1 MSPVPV
7 ESNDRS
13 PAAPRGATAGYR
25 HISHSSM
32 SGMGDD
38 DGSNN
43 NNNNNNNDTNIK
55 NDYEYDSTPG
65 PRRSSAPSFMNSILS
80 PLRAIRESGARLA
93 TRLGRPTDGG
103 DALDAAAHPEQY
115 LAAEDVRLLDLMPD
129 GQVHPDS
136 YQSKLQNTMV
146 SEARYMVQKLGVG
159 EKLPDDV
166 DLSED
171 RDVNRGVFSYLLQHQ
186 MGHRRNISQVS
197 ISTVASQDEPSPSGT
212 NNKKRRKQKW
222 YEDEEGDR
230 SKGKRPVKQIRLTKH
245 IAAIL
250 TRQRYIM
257 QLCRAMMKYGAPT
270 HRLEEYMRMTA
281 NVLEIQ
287 GQFMYLPGC
296 MIVSF
301 DDPITRTAEVH
312 MISVVQGL
320 ELGRLANTH
329 DIYKNVVHDRIS
341 VEQAIEELNQ
351 LMARKSRYHTVW
363 SLIFLSGLASVAVG
377 PWAFDAR
384 PIDMPIIF
392 VFGCLLG
399 FMQNV
404 LAPASPVYSN
414 VFEVSVAILMSF
426 LARAFGSIRVG
437 GEPVF
442 CFSALTQSSIALIL
456 PGFSVLCSSLELQS
470 HQIVAGSIRLVY
482 TIIYSLFLGYGI
494 TVGITIYGLFDG
506 NATTASSC
514 PASSLSIYGNE
525 YIQHFVFVAIYCAVA
540 AILNQAK
547 WKQLPVTVFLGV
559 SGYIANY
566 FSQALDSRLAST
578 ISAFVIGLLANLYSR
593 LWHGHAAAAIVPGMF
608 TLVSSGLATSGSI
621 MSGLAYAES
630 VRNDTV
636 DQTSGSQ
643 NAVQQS
649 LYGLGLSM
657 VQTALG
663 ITVGLFFSALVV
675 YPRGKQRSGLFNL

>member
-1 MSPVPV
+1 MSQAPYDSDERYHVA
-7 ESNDRS
+7 NNGAADR
-13 PAAPRGATAGYR
+13 P
-25 HISHSSM
+25 SHSRSVT
-32 SGMGDD
+32 DD
-38 DGSNN
+38 DSNIPGPPR
-43 NNNNNNNDTNIK
+43 T
-55 NDYEYDSTPG
+55 STPSFLNSF
-65 PRRSSAPSFMNSILS
+65 PNPFRS
-80 PLRAIRESGARLA
+80 IRESGARVA
-93 TRLGRPTDGG
+93 ARLGRPADQG
-103 DALDAAAHPEQY
+103 DALDTALHPEQY
-115 LAAEDVRLLDLMPD
+115 EAREDIQLLNMLPD
-129 GQVHPDS
+129 EQAQPDS
-136 YQSKLQNTMV
+136 YQSQLQSNLVSQAQTMV
-146 SEARYMVQKLGVG
+146 RKLGVG
-159 EKLPDDV
+159 GK
-166 DLSED
+166 LSED
-171 RDVNRGVFSYLLQHQ
+171 SFESNDRGADRGVFSYLLQDQ
-186 MGHRRNISQVS
+186 MGHRRNISQSS
-197 ISTVASQDEPSPSGT
+197 ISTYASQDESSPPA

-230 SKGKRPVKQIRLTKH
+230 SKGKRPAKQVRLTKH

-257 QLCRAMMKYGAPT
+257 LLCRAMMKYGAPT

-281 NVLEIQ
+281 NVLDIP

-301 DDPITRTAEVH
+301 DDSLTRTAEVH

-320 ELGRLANTH
+320 DLGRLAHTH
-329 DIYKNVVHDRIS
+329 NIYKNVVHDRIS
-341 VEQAIEELNQ
+341 VEHAIGDLNQ
-351 LMARKSRYHTVW
+351 LMERKSRYHTAW
-363 SLIFLSGLASVAVG
+363 SLVFLSGLASVAVG
-377 PWAFDAR
+377 PWAFNAR

-392 VFGCLLG
+392 VLGCLLG

-426 LARAFGSIRVG
+426 LGRAFGSIRVG
-437 GEPVF
+437 GTPVF
-442 CFSALTQSSIALIL
+442 CFSAMTQSSIALIL

-494 TVGITIYGLFDG
+494 TVGITIYGILDK
-506 NATTASSC
+506 NATVETSC
-514 PASSLSIYGNE
+514 PSESLAIYGNE
-525 YIQHFVFVAIYCAVA
+525 YIQHFVFVAIYCAIA
-540 AILNQAK
+540 AVLNQAR

-578 ISAFVIGLLANLYSR
+578 ISAFAIGLLANLYSR

-630 VRNDTV
+630 VKNNTV
-636 DQTSGSQ
+636 SDSASTLA
-643 NAVQQS
+643 AVQQS
-649 LYGLGLSM
+649 LYGLGYSM

>member
-1 MSPVPV
+1 MSQPY
-7 ESNDRS
+7 ESNDRYH
-13 PAAPRGATAGYR
+13 ATAPGAAARY
-25 HISHSSM
+25 HHASHSS
-32 SGMGDD
+32 SDLGDGD
-38 DGSNN
+38 NVPS
-43 NNNNNNNDTNIK
+43 
-55 NDYEYDSTPG
+55 
-65 PRRSSAPSFMNSILS
+65 PRRSSPPSFLNSLS
-80 PLRAIRESGARLA
+80 NPLRALRESGARLA
-93 TRLGRPTDGG
+93 ARLGRPTDGG
-103 DALDAAAHPEQY
+103 DALDAAGHPEQY
-115 LAAEDVRLLDLMPD
+115 GAMEDVRLLDMMPD
-129 GQVHPDS
+129 GRVPQDS
-136 YQSKLQNTMV
+136 YQSKLQNTLV
-146 SEARYMVQKLGVG
+146 SEARFLVRKLGVG
-159 EKLPDDV
+159 GKLPGDADV
-166 DLSED
+166 PDE

-186 MGHRRNISQVS
+186 MDQGHHRNVSQTS
-197 ISTVASQDEPSPSGT
+197 ISTVASQDEPSPSGS

-230 SKGKRPVKQIRLTKH
+230 SKGKRPMKQIRLTKH

-301 DDPITRTAEVH
+301 DDPLTRTAEVH
-312 MISVVQGL
+312 MISVVPGL
-320 ELGRLANTH
+320 ELGRLARTH
-329 DIYKNVVHDRIS
+329 NIYKNVVHDRIS
-341 VEQAIEELNQ
+341 VEEAISELNQ
-351 LMARKSRYHTVW
+351 LMERKSRYHSAW

-392 VFGCLLG
+392 VLGCLLG

-494 TVGITIYGLFDG
+494 TVGITIYGLLDS
-506 NATTASSC
+506 NATTESSC
-514 PASSLSIYGNE
+514 PSESLSIYGNE

-540 AILNQAK
+540 AVLNQAR

-559 SGYIANY
+559 SGYVANY

-578 ISAFVIGLLANLYSR
+578 ISAFAIGLLANLYSR

-630 VRNDTV
+630 VKNNTV
-636 DQTSGSQ
+636 SKASTS
-643 NAVQQS
+643 NTAVQQS

>member
-1 MSPVPV
+1 MSQIPYDSN
-7 ESNDRS
+7 ERYHASHASND
-13 PAAPRGATAGYR
+13 P
-25 HISHSSM
+25 
-32 SGMGDD
+32 GDD
-38 DGSNN
+38 D
-43 NNNNNNNDTNIK
+43 NI
-55 NDYEYDSTPG
+55 PG
-65 PRRSSAPSFMNSILS
+65 PRRSSAPSLMNSLLN
-80 PLRAIRESGARLA
+80 PFRALRESGARLA
-93 TRLGRPTDGG
+93 TRLGRPADGG

-115 LAAEDVRLLDLMPD
+115 GATEDVRLLDMMPD
-129 GQVHPDS
+129 GQVPPDS
-136 YQSKLQNTMV
+136 YQSKLQNTLV
-146 SEARYMVQKLGVG
+146 SEARFLVRKLGVG
-159 EKLPDDV
+159 GKLPEDADV
-166 DLSED
+166 PDD

-186 MGHRRNISQVS
+186 MDQGHRRNVSQAS
-197 ISTVASQDEPSPSGT
+197 ISTVASEDEPSPSRA

-230 SKGKRPVKQIRLTKH
+230 LKGKRPMKQIRLTKH

-257 QLCRAMMKYGAPT
+257 LLCRAMMKYGAPT

-301 DDPITRTAEVH
+301 DDPLTRTAEVH

-320 ELGRLANTH
+320 ELGRLARTH
-329 DIYKNVVHDRIS
+329 NIYKNVVHDRVS
-341 VEQAIEELNQ
+341 VEQAISELNQ
-351 LMARKSRYHTVW
+351 LMERKSRYHSAW

-392 VFGCLLG
+392 VLGCLLG

-494 TVGITIYGLFDG
+494 TVGITIYGLLDS
-506 NATTASSC
+506 NATTESSC
-514 PASSLSIYGNE
+514 PSASLSIYGNE

-540 AILNQAK
+540 AVLNQAR

-559 SGYIANY
+559 SGYVANY

-578 ISAFVIGLLANLYSR
+578 ISAFAIGLLANLYSR

-630 VRNDTV
+630 VKNNTV
-636 DQTSGSQ
+636 AKASGS
-643 NAVQQS
+643 NTAVQQS